1 MTTQMRE
8 WPMKII
14 PAAQR
19 RMILQASHL
28 RETAEMAMT
37 GIGRKDEMRSKM
49 AVQTN
54 LSSTMKYQIHSVVP
68 GTLKS
73 FGTNALIL
81 YRMTPRERR
90 RPMFPRNRQMRRR
103 TSKKMDSLSI
113 QWKANKIVVKF
124 WALLRKNRQCN
135 SMRQMMMMLS
145 LKIIKKTRP
154 TWTPTPKKNV
164 HNNKIHHDQTEKTTQ
179 NQNRAMLK
187 KKKWRTPQKYLKWT
201 PMRKRK
207 KMSKKMRAMRL

>member
-14 PAAQR
+14 PAAR
-19 RMILQASHL
+19 RRRILQASHL

-37 GIGRKDEMRSKM
+37 GIGKKDEMRSKM
-49 AVQTN
+49 AVQIN

-68 GTLKS
+68 VTLKN
-73 FGTNALIL
+73 FGTNVLIL
-81 YRMTPRERR
+81 YRTTPSERK

-135 SMRQMMMMLS
+135 STKQMMMTSS

-164 HNNKIHHDQTEKTTQ
+164 RNNKIHRDQTEKTTQ

-201 PMRKRK
+201 HMRKRK
-207 KMSKKMRAMRL
+207 KMSTKIRAMRL